1 MSKIVSAAVIIGA
14 VAFTLVDLRP
24 QTADD
29 RVGISAGSF
38 QVAQDSRCPKGKRWD
53 YQTESCK

>member
-14 VAFTLVDLRP
+14 VALTLVDLRP
-24 QTADD
+24 QTAGD

>member
-1 MSKIVSAAVIIGA
+1 MSKIVSVAVIVGA
-14 VAFTLVDLRP
+14 VALTLIDFRP
-24 QTADD
+24 QTAVD

-53 YQTESCK
+53 YQTGSCK